1 MRHDEAVSKPA
12 WLMEPGQLLME
23 WAGLPPPRGPPQTN
37 CTLLHAPP
45 DDKSTVKQQD
55 GSRLQ
60 RELISLAC
68 EEREVIS
75 TMCSHWFRSLG
86 GSEVVAWW
94 TRGAENVVGS
104 FI

>member
-1 MRHDEAVSKPA
+1 
-12 WLMEPGQLLME
+12 MEPGQLLRSQ
-23 WAGLPPPRGPPQTN
+23 PPHGSPQTN
-37 CTLLHAPP
+37 CTLLRTPP
-45 DDKSTVKQQD
+45 DKKSTMTQQD

-60 RELISLAC
+60 HGLISLAC
-68 EEREVIS
+68 EEREVTS
-75 TMCSHWFRSLG
+75 KMCSHWFLSLG

>member
-1 MRHDEAVSKPA
+1 
-12 WLMEPGQLLME
+12 MEPGQLLMKR
-23 WAGLPPPRGPPQTN
+23 ASLSPPHGPPQTN
-37 CTLLHAPP
+37 CTLLRASP
-45 DDKSTVKQQD
+45 DDKSTMKQQD

-75 TMCSHWFRSLG
+75 KMCSHWFLSLG
-86 GSEVVAWW
+86 GFEVVAWW